1 MIAEVVL
8 SIVTSEIDKPYH
20 YLVPEQ
26 LRETI
31 KLGSQVV
38 IPFGR
43 RQEVGYVVGFVE
55 KSDFPNLKEIV
66 KVAEGNPFFS
76 DKALAF
82 AQWLAE
88 YYFSFFVTALK
99 LLLPPGM
106 LKDGRGRKKGETKSG
121 AEGGTKGVV
130 VKRAGFE
137 LTSAQANAVSRVEA
151 AIETGKATEFLL
163 FGVTGSGKTEVYL
176 RAIEAAIKK
185 GRGTITLVPEIAL
198 TPQLVERFRARF
210 GDGIAVVHSELT
222 LKERRQTWERVAA
235 GQAPIVLGAR
245 SALFAPLPDIGLI
258 ILDEEYE
265 NSYKSDKSP
274 RYAAREAA
282 EKLAELHGAVVILG
296 SATPSLETFYRSE
309 QGEIERLE
317 LPRRI
322 DDRPLPPVE
331 VVDLRDEMKRKNF
344 GLLSALLKDE
354 LAKTLANG
362 EQAILFLN
370 RLGYFTFVICR
381 ECGLTLECPH
391 CSVALVYHTKE
402 QRLRCGRCEY
412 SRETPQLCPRCNSST
427 LRYFGSGTQRIEEE
441 VGKLFPVARILRYD
455 RDTIRQARLPAGRQ
469 GSHDAFFATFATG
482 QADILIGTQMVAKG
496 LDIAKVTLI
505 GVVSADTALH
515 LPDFRAS
522 ERTFQLLT
530 QVAGRAGRHHLPGK
544 VVIQSYNPDHFA
556 IQAAAKHDYKKFYDQ
571 ELANR
576 RELDYPPFSKLVALI
591 ISAKEKEQAAATAED
606 LAKFLRRR
614 LESGVLG
621 PAAAPI
627 ERLRGEWR
635 FRILLKGAEQAAL
648 RQAVRESL
656 TKLVVPAEVRVTVDV
671 DPAGLL

>member
-8 SIVTSEIDKPYH
+8 SIVTSEIDKSYH
-20 YLVPEQ
+20 YIIPDQ
-26 LRETI
+26 LCGMI

-38 IPFGR
+38 VPFGR

-55 KSDFPNLKEIV
+55 KSEFPNLKEIV
-66 KVAEGNPFFS
+66 KVAEGEPLFRE
-76 DKALAF
+76 KTVAF
-82 AQWLAE
+82 AQWIAE
-88 YYFSFFVTALK
+88 YYFSFFLTALK
-99 LLLPPGM
+99 LLLPPGGI
-106 LKDGRGRKKGETKSG
+106 KRGKGWKKGETKGEAEIVVRESG
-121 AEGGTKGVV
+121 IVIR
-130 VKRAGFE
+130 RAGFD
-137 LTSAQANAVSRVEA
+137 LTSAQANAVAKIEEA
-151 AIETGKATEFLL
+151 ITAGKTEKFLL

-176 RAIEAAIKK
+176 RAIEAALKK

-210 GDGIAVVHSELT
+210 GEGIAVVHSELT
-222 LKERRQTWERVAA
+222 LKERRLTWERVAS
-235 GQAPIVLGAR
+235 GKAPIVLGAR

-274 RYAAREAA
+274 RYQAREAA
-282 EKLAELHGAVVILG
+282 EKLADLHGAVVILG

-309 QGEIERLE
+309 AGEITRLE

-322 DDRPLPPVE
+322 DNRPLPPVE

-344 GLLSALLKDE
+344 GLLSAVLKNE
-354 LAKTLANG
+354 LGKTLANS

-381 ECGLTLECPH
+381 ECGLTLQCPH
-391 CSVALVYHTKE
+391 CSVALVYHTNDR
-402 QRLRCGRCEY
+402 RLRCGRCDY
-412 SRETPQLCPRCNSST
+412 SREAPPLCPRCNSST

-441 VGKLFPVARILRYD
+441 VGKLFPSARILRYD
-455 RDTIRQARLPAGRQ
+455 RDTTGPR
-469 GSHDAFFATFATG
+469 GSHDAFFATFASG

-544 VVIQSYNPDHFA
+544 VVIQSYNPDHYA
-556 IQAAAKHDYKKFYDQ
+556 IQAAAKHNYREFYER

-576 RELDYPPFSKLVALI
+576 RELCYPPFSRLVALI
-591 ISAKEKEQAAATAED
+591 ISGKEKDPTAKVADD
-606 LAKFLRRR
+606 LAIFLRKR
-614 LESGVLG
+614 LTSEVLG

-635 FRILLKGAEQAAL
+635 FRLLLKGQDQAVL
-648 RQAVRESL
+648 RQAVQKSLAKLAVPES
-656 TKLVVPAEVRVTVDV
+656 VRVTVDV

>member
-20 YLVPEQ
+20 YLVPDQ
-26 LRETI
+26 LRATI

-43 RQEVGYVVGFVE
+43 RQEVGYVIGFVE
-55 KSDFPNLKEIV
+55 KSDFPKLKEIV

-76 DKALAF
+76 EKALAF

-106 LKDGRGRKKGETKSG
+106 LKSGKRRAAALSETS
-121 AEGGTKGVV
+121 TVV
-130 VKRAGFE
+130 RRAAFE
-137 LTSAQANAVSRVEA
+137 LTPAQANAVDRVEA
-151 AIETGKATEFLL
+151 AIAAGKKKEFLL

-176 RAIEAAIKK
+176 RAIEAALKK

-210 GDGIAVVHSELT
+210 GEGIAVIHSELT
-222 LKERRQTWERVAA
+222 LKERSLTWERVAA

-274 RYAAREAA
+274 RYAARGAA

-354 LAKTLANG
+354 LGKTLANG

-381 ECGLTLECPH
+381 ECGLTMECPN
-391 CSVALVYHTKE
+391 CSVALVYHTKD
-402 QRLRCGRCEY
+402 QRLRCGRCDY
-412 SRETPQLCPRCNSST
+412 SQETPRLCPRCNSST
-427 LRYFGSGTQRIEEE
+427 FRYFGSGTQRIEEE
-441 VGKLFPVARILRYD
+441 VAKLFPAARILRYD
-455 RDTIRQARLPAGRQ
+455 RDTTGPR
-469 GSHDAFFATFATG
+469 GSHDAFFATFASG

-544 VVIQSYNPDHFA
+544 VVIQSYNPDHYA
-556 IQAAAKHDYKKFYDQ
+556 IQAAAKHDYRQFYVQ

-576 RELDYPPFSKLVALI
+576 RELMYPPFSCLVALI
-591 ISAKEKEQAAATAED
+591 ISAKAKEQAAGIAEE
-606 LAKFLRRR
+606 LAKFLRKR
-614 LESGVLG
+614 LASGVLG
-621 PAAAPI
+621 PASAPI

-635 FRILLKGAEQAAL
+635 FRILLKGADQAVL

-656 TKLVVPAEVRVTVDV
+656 EKLVVPESVRVTVDV

>member
-20 YLVPEQ
+20 YLVPDQ

-43 RQEVGYVVGFVE
+43 RQEVGYVIGFVE
-55 KSDFPNLKEIV
+55 KSEFPNLKEIV
-66 KVAEGNPFFS
+66 KVAEGNPLFS
-76 DKALAF
+76 EKALAF

-106 LKDGRGRKKGETKSG
+106 LKSGKGRKATEAKRGSG
-121 AEGGTKGVV
+121 IVV
-130 VKRAGFE
+130 RGSGFE
-137 LTSAQANAVSRVEA
+137 LTPAQANAVAKINEA
-151 AIETGKATEFLL
+151 IAAGKTEKFLL

-176 RAIEAAIKK
+176 RAIEAALKQ

-198 TPQLVERFRARF
+198 TPQLVERFCARF
-210 GDGIAVVHSELT
+210 GDGIAVIHSELT
-222 LKERRQTWERVAA
+222 LKERRLTWARVAA
-235 GQAPIVLGAR
+235 GEAPIVLGAR

-274 RYAAREAA
+274 RYQARAAA
-282 EKLAELHGAVVILG
+282 EKLAEIHGAVVILG

-309 QGEIERLE
+309 TGEIERLE

-331 VVDLRDEMKRKNF
+331 VVDLREEMKRKNF
-344 GLLSALLKDE
+344 GLLSAVLKNE

-391 CSVALVYHTKE
+391 CSVALVYHTNDR
-402 QRLRCGRCEY
+402 RLRCGRCDY
-412 SRETPQLCPRCNSST
+412 SRETPPLCPRCNSGT

-441 VGKLFPVARILRYD
+441 VAKLFPAARLLRYD
-455 RDTIRQARLPAGRQ
+455 RDTTGPR
-469 GSHDAFFATFATG
+469 GSHDAFFATFASG

-522 ERTFQLLT
+522 EHTFQLLT

-544 VVIQSYNPDHFA
+544 VIIQSYNPGHYA
-556 IQAAAKHDYKKFYDQ
+556 IQAAAKHNYREFYEQ

-576 RELDYPPFSKLVALI
+576 HELLYPPFSHLVAI
-591 ISAKEKEQAAATAED
+591 IVSAKEKEAAAGIAEELTA
-606 LAKFLRRR
+606 FLRKR
-614 LESGVLG
+614 LSGGVLG

-635 FRILLKGAEQAAL
+635 FRLLLKGADLVVL

-656 TKLVVPAEVRVTVDV
+656 AKLAVPEEVRVTVDV